1 MAIMAMNELS
11 VELISGRVCTV
22 EVFPQMKITELQ
34 EKLKAFHPSKDE
46 LTRRLSDPE
55 IVVDGE
61 KLVALEHAMVEDS
74 LSDHAK
80 VQVVFVNATVECASK
95 ELSGR
100 KVKDLRGVRIPDT
113 ETRIRPFAFEGCRY
127 LFHLEIPESVTEIG
141 HHAFRDCSS
150 LLSVNIPKSV
160 TKLADYAF
168 AGCSSLTNLT
178 IPESVTELG
187 YRALNGC
194 SSLTS
199 LTLPSVTHLGYD
211 VFSGCSSLTNLAIPS
226 ATRIGFDLFSGCSSL
241 TSLTIPNRATGLG
254 GRAFSGCSSLTSLTI
269 PRSVTEIQNST
280 FADCSSLT
288 TLTIPSSVSSIG
300 ADAFRGC
307 ISLTTLTIP
316 NSVTRIGDRAFDGCS
331 SLVTLTIPDSVRNIG
346 VDAFR
351 GCSLLDLRLP
361 DLRKVR
367 NGKGGYTYDASPRS
381 IEKAWRQKA
390 LTEGDAIALLGL
402 QLHPDKAA
410 DDRKAAAEAHDLLA
424 DPERRELY
432 DRFGIQDPNVLSQDQ
447 WDFGEGMG
455 GHPDFAEF
463 EEILKEFFQ
472 NGRGPPA
479 EPERDLQDVWEG
491 ILGFT
496 LISLTACGV
505 ACLTWLARRPPLA
518 GLLSWCWW
526 RWRFLLFD
534 IGLG

>member
-1 MAIMAMNELS
+1 MWH
-11 VELISGRVCTV
+11 
-22 EVFPQMKITELQ
+22 LQ
-34 EKLKAFHPSKDE
+34 ETHEAPNHGCPLKIAKKEQQPPAFFTGSNWSTVTWWHPLQAFHPSKDE

-80 VQVVFVNATVECASK
+80 VQVQTFAKSDRVWGVLRCSFFLVLTWEFTCFLWGWMVFSFWKTFESITISRKVWSHMFCTLQVVFVNATVECASK

-316 NSVTRIGDRAFDGCS
+316 TRSRE
-331 SLVTLTIPDSVRNIG
+331 LETVPLT
-346 VDAFR
+346 
-351 GCSLLDLRLP
+351 
-361 DLRKVR
+361 
-367 NGKGGYTYDASPRS
+367 
-381 IEKAWRQKA
+381 
-390 LTEGDAIALLGL
+390 
-402 QLHPDKAA
+402 
-410 DDRKAAAEAHDLLA
+410 AAAHWWLW
-424 DPERRELY
+424 PSR
-432 DRFGIQDPNVLSQDQ
+432 
-447 WDFGEGMG
+447 
-455 GHPDFAEF
+455 
-463 EEILKEFFQ
+463 
-472 NGRGPPA
+472 
-479 EPERDLQDVWEG
+479 
-491 ILGFT
+491 T
-496 LISLTACGV
+496 L
-505 ACLTWLARRPPLA
+505 
-518 GLLSWCWW
+518 
-526 RWRFLLFD
+526 
-534 IGLG
+534 